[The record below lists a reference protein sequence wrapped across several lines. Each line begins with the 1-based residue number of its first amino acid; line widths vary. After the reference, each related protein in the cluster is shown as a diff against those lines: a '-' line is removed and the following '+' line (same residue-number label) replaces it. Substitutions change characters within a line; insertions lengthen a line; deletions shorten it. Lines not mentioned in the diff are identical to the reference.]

1 MGLHTVTDKS
11 SWTRFYSGFAAPF
24 EGFVYLCRNPQLWV
38 YGLLP
43 VLLNLVITAV
53 VFLILLAAV
62 VGFVVYLHPRFPD
75 GWMYVGLEILTAIGC
90 LLLALGL
97 SLVAWIF
104 LKGVLC
110 GYFQAV
116 LAREVEIRLGL
127 PREQMQEISWKYQLF
142 DAFRDVAA
150 LVGINGGLL
159 LLQLVPVLGS
169 ISGLILTLYF
179 DWKLFGTEYFDYPLS
194 LRGKRRSE
202 KQEFIR
208 SNRNQTLGL
217 GACVFLANLIP
228 IVGAVLLSTAAVGA
242 VLLHHRLGAVSGD
255 QDEHFRLPE
264 RKKSDAI

>member
-1 MGLHTVTDKS
+1 MDTSAGAK
-11 SWTRFYSGFAAPF
+11 FFSGFAAPF
-24 EGFVYLCRNPQLWV
+24 EGFIYLCRNPKLWV
-38 YGLLP
+38 YGFLP
-43 VLLNLVITAV
+43 VLLNLVVTAV
-53 VFLILLAAV
+53 ALVVLLATVAS
-62 VGFVVYLHPRFPD
+62 FVVYLHPRFPG
-75 GWMYVGLEILTAIGC
+75 GWTYVGLEVLAAIGC

-97 SLVAWIF
+97 SLVVWIF

-127 PREQMQEISWKYQLF
+127 PVEQMQEISWKYHAI

-159 LLQLVPVLGS
+159 FLQLVPVIGS
-169 ISGLILTLYF
+169 IAGVVLTLYF
-179 DWKLFGTEYFDYPLS
+179 DWKLFGAEYFDYPLS

-208 SNRNQTLGL
+208 GNLQQTLGL

-228 IVGAVLLSTAAVGA
+228 VVGAVLLSTAAVGA
-242 VLLHHRLGAVSGD
+242 VLLHRGLSSEAVS
-255 QDEHFRLPE
+255 R
-264 RKKSDAI
+264 S